1 MSLRGAVEAIPLEAV
16 LQLLADTGKSGRLL
30 IRGEEIAGT
39 LGLSEGRLVSAR
51 SQEETG
57 PSALGEI
64 FTIDRGEF
72 GFAPGSVGES
82 DLSGDLDELL
92 DSAVAE
98 RDRIASV
105 RQLVPDER
113 LRFSLSP
120 RAAERAEI
128 RLSADQWRALLAVD
142 GQRDVVAI
150 ARQLGIRRLA
160 ALELLAGLVRA
171 GMIDTLPPAE
181 GAEGASLPPREPLE
195 RSASGD
201 PIVLSGETADFPIE
215 TIVQLLAHTGQTGL
229 LEIKSEFGTST
240 LGIAAGRL
248 VSARAEEETGDL
260 ALGATFAIERA
271 DFQFVPT
278 SNVPEADLTGE
289 LDDLLDRAAEMRV
302 RIAAI
307 RSLVPNERA
316 RFVLSDR
323 ATQHP
328 EIRLKPEQ
336 WRTLLAVNGERD
348 LGALTAHLGMR
359 RLPTM
364 VLLADLIEGGLVD
377 VVEAPEAWPPP
388 APSTEQPL
396 LETPLAETPLDV
408 PPAGADDRMSAI
420 TGVAGPADTAPPPEA
435 WPAAEPITEV
445 PPPPENWWETPGA
458 TGPPVVEE
466 PTPAAPTWEQP
477 AAAPSWEQPAATPS
491 WEQPAEPEPYV
502 DPRLAGFGAPP
513 AEQAERPV
521 EAPAEPEYIDPRLAA
536 FGTPARE
543 PATEE
548 PTWAA
553 PATEAVAETPPVVET
568 TPAWPPVEERPASE
582 LVVDL
587 QAETLVD
594 VPPAPEPASG
604 TPPAYEAPVAPPSP
618 AKKSL
623 FGGMFGGGKQ
633 QSAAAA
639 PPATAQAR
647 TRAGQLALFVN
658 ELLASY
664 NSGQYGKGRVEDRMV
679 NLLMRV
685 DERADPVDRPIPVRH
700 DRLDVGMID
709 SNAVPERQSLP
720 YLATLARQVY
730 DDAERALGKDKAKR
744 GFRDTRDRLF
754 GKDLSLF
761 QAPEI
766 APRVPKV

>member
-30 IRGEEIAGT
+30 VRGEARAGA
-39 LGLSEGRLVSAR
+39 LALSEGKLVSAR

-57 PSALGEI
+57 AGALGEI
-64 FTIDRGEF
+64 LTIDRGEF
-72 GFAPGSVGES
+72 GFAPGSVHEN
-82 DLSGDLDELL
+82 DLAGDLDELL
-92 DSAVAE
+92 DRAVAE

-105 RQLVPDER
+105 RQLIPDER
-113 LRFSLSP
+113 MRFSLSP

-150 ARQLGIRRLA
+150 AGQLGIRRLA

-171 GMIDTLPPAE
+171 GMIDTLPP
-181 GAEGASLPPREPLE
+181 GQGVEGASLPPREPLE
-195 RSASGD
+195 RSASGEA
-201 PIVLSGETADFPIE
+201 IVLSGETAEFPLE
-215 TIVQLLAHTGQTGL
+215 TIVQLLAHTGQTGR
-229 LEIKSEFGTST
+229 LEIRSGFGTSE
-240 LGIAAGRL
+240 LGIAGGRL
-248 VSARAEEETGDL
+248 VSARADEETGDL

-278 SNVPEADLTGE
+278 AVVPEADLTGE
-289 LDDLLDRAAEMRV
+289 LDELLDRAGEMRV

-307 RSLVPNERA
+307 RAMVPNERA

-328 EIRLKPEQ
+328 EIRLKPDE
-336 WRTLLAVNGERD
+336 WRALLAVNGERD
-348 LGALTAHLGMR
+348 LSALTAHLGMR

-377 VVEAPEAWPPP
+377 VVDAPPP
-388 APSTEQPL
+388 AEAPVAEAPPAEAPAP
-396 LETPLAETPLDV
+396 ETPLAETPLDV
-408 PPAGADDRMSAI
+408 PPSGADDRLSAI
-420 TGVAGPADTAPPPEA
+420 TGVAGPAETAPPPEA
-435 WPAAEPITEV
+435 WPAAEPITEL
-445 PPPPENWWETPGA
+445 PPPPPPNWWETPGA
-458 TGPPVVEE
+458 TAPQAEE
-466 PTPAAPTWEQP
+466 PADAALAWEQP
-477 AAAPSWEQPAATPS
+477 SEAAPAWEQ
-491 WEQPAEPEPYV
+491 
-502 DPRLAGFGAPP
+502 
-513 AEQAERPV
+513 PV

-536 FGTPARE
+536 FGTPAAE
-543 PATEE
+543 PVVGE

-553 PATEAVAETPPVVET
+553 PPTEAAAETPPADEA
-568 TPAWPPVEERPASE
+568 TPSWPPVEDRPASE

-587 QAETLVD
+587 QTEPLVD
-594 VPPAPEPASG
+594 VPPAEAPVAE
-604 TPPAYEAPVAPPSP
+604 TPPAYEAPVAPPPP
-618 AKKSL
+618 AKKGP

-633 QSAAAA
+633 QAQVAAA
-639 PPATAQAR
+639 PAAAAQAR

-664 NSGQYGKGRVEDRMV
+664 NSGQYGKGRVEDGMV
-679 NLLMRV
+679 GLLMRV
-685 DERADPVDRPIPVRH
+685 DEQADPVDRPIPVRN
-700 DRLDVGMID
+700 DRLDVGAID
-709 SNAVPERQSLP
+709 GNAVPERQSLP

-744 GFRDTRDRLF
+744 GFRDTRERLF